1 MASSK
6 AATALDQIL
15 SLKLCCIRGNGKSF
29 GGKINGDSKSLA
41 TSFKLQNV
49 STAFQNSSYHTSNIY
64 IAYVSD
70 E

>member
-1 MASSK
+1 MRKYFTWNNYFLLFFTIASSK

-49 STAFQNSSYHTSNIY
+49 STAFR
-64 IAYVSD
+64 
-70 E
+70 